1 MSNIMTGIK
10 RLVLDV
16 LKLHNPS
23 VIELANVIGNL
34 DGVDG
39 VNISLYEVD
48 QKTENVKITVE
59 GDRLDFDRI
68 KNTIEDSGASVH
80 SIDEVASG
88 KRLVEEAETLQERT

>member
-1 MSNIMTGIK
+1 MVGIK

-16 LKLHNPS
+16 LKLHNPTI
-23 VIELANVIGNL
+23 IEIAGAIGKL
-34 DGVDG
+34 DGIDG

-48 QKTENVKITVE
+48 QKTENVKITIE
-59 GDRLDFDRI
+59 GDRIDFDTI
-68 KNTIEDSGASVH
+68 KQTIEDYGAAVH